1 MFRIPRPR
9 EAHQTD
15 VAGGNHPGY
24 PSGQSDQLKT
34 DPRIPLL
41 WPAWDTRV
49 QGATDASYQ

>member
-15 VAGGNHPGY
+15 VAGGSHPGY

-34 DPRIPLL
+34 NPRVSML
-41 WPAWDTRV
+41 WQARDAGVKELRY
-49 QGATDASYQ
+49 ASYQ